1 MEAVSSVEELQA
13 EPDLGSV
20 GLKRKESQA
29 EMQDLGL
36 GNQHPPI
43 PNDEPI
49 GSAERKDV
57 GWKLVEGSVLE

>member
-13 EPDLGSV
+13 EADLGSV
-20 GLKRKESQA
+20 GLKRKESQD
-29 EMQDLGL
+29 EMQGLGL
-36 GNQHPPI
+36 GTLII
-43 PNDEPI
+43 PSDERI